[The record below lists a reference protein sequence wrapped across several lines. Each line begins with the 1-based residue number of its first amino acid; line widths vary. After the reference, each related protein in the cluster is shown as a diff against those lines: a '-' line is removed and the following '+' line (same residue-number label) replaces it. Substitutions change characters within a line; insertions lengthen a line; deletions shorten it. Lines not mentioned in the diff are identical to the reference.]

1 MNNQPVQSRFSG
13 SKASLVDGR
22 ALKVRCPAAWGAPR
36 KDCYDEGYFVHGR
49 SGLDGHRI
57 SRKCL
62 RMGFLRPYRP
72 RQERQEFRI
81 RQGVASGELTR
92 REYWRLER
100 EQAYIRGLERN
111 AEADGYVSPYER
123 ARIRAAQDAA
133 SRRIHE
139 ERHDGQ
145 RRWSRR
151 AW

>member
-1 MNNQPVQSRFSG
+1 MKAILFTAALGLMATASAANAYEWG
-13 SKASLVDGR
+13 SSD
-22 ALKVRCPAAWGAPR
+22 
-36 KDCYDEGYFVHGR
+36 
-49 SGLDGHRI
+49 RI
-57 SRKCL
+57 DR
-62 RMGFLRPYRP
+62 

-123 ARIRAAQDAA
+123 ARIRAVQDAA